1 MPILFRHTAPLF
13 AVWHI
18 TEDAESLFAALYN
31 KETYRPQ
38 LDALR
43 TDTRRTE
50 WLACRVLL
58 QTLLEREVTV
68 DYLPNGAPTLRDLPF
83 SVSLSH
89 TKGYAAA
96 LVTSHAHAGID
107 IEYRSDRV
115 KKIRSRFMRD
125 DEDTAID
132 PAHESD
138 HLLIY
143 WCAKEALFKL
153 LGEEEVDFR
162 EHLRIFPFP
171 FSKQGIL
178 SGQELKT
185 LRKQT
190 FRLAYRVEDSFVVVW
205 SDENNVNPSK

>member
-18 TEDAESLFAALYN
+18 TEDAESLFTALYN

-96 LVTSHAHAGID
+96 LVTPHAHAGID

-115 KKIRSRFMRD
+115 KKIRSRFRPR
-125 DEDTAID
+125 EENPQPLYARRRRYRHRPGTRERSSA
-132 PAHESD
+132 
-138 HLLIY
+138 HLLVRQRSPLQAIGRGGGRLPGTSPY
-143 WCAKEALFKL
+143 LPLSLFQT
-153 LGEEEVDFR
+153 R
-162 EHLRIFPFP
+162 N
-171 FSKQGIL
+171 
-178 SGQELKT
+178 T
-185 LRKQT
+185 LRARAQ
-190 FRLAYRVEDSFVVVW
+190 
-205 SDENNVNPSK
+205 NPP

>member
-1 MPILFRHTAPLF
+1 MPLLFRHTAPLF

-18 TEDAESLFAALYN
+18 TEDAESLFATLYN

-38 LDALR
+38 LDTLR
-43 TDTRRTE
+43 TDTRCTE

-68 DYLPNGAPTLRDLPF
+68 DYLPNGAPMLRDSSF
-83 SVSLSH
+83 SISFSH
-89 TKGYAAA
+89 TRGYAAV
-96 LVTSHAHAGID
+96 LIVPDSPAGID

-115 KKIRSRFMRD
+115 KKIRSRFMH
-125 DEDTAID
+125 DEEDAVID

-143 WCAKEALFKL
+143 WCAKETLFKL
-153 LGEEEVDFR
+153 LGEEEINFR
-162 EHLRIFPFP
+162 EHLRISPFP

-178 SGQELKT
+178 CAQELKT
-185 LRKQT
+185 PCRQT
-190 FRLAYRVEDSFVVVW
+190 FRLAFRVEEPFVMVW
-205 SDENNVNPSK
+205 SEQSNISSFK

>member
-18 TEDAESLFAALYN
+18 TEDAESLFTALYN

-43 TDTRRTE
+43 TDARRTE

-96 LVTSHAHAGID
+96 LVTPHAHAGID

-115 KKIRSRFMRD
+115 KKIRSRFMHD

-132 PAHESD
+132 PTHESD

-162 EHLRIFPFP
+162 EHLRIFPVPFYKTGKITGPGRKTHPKQNFP
-171 FSKQGIL
+171 
-178 SGQELKT
+178 
-185 LRKQT
+185 R
-190 FRLAYRVEDSFVVVW
+190 ACRVGGWFGVVW